1 MLCQRASLCP
11 AEEQED
17 KHQQTTGQPEV
28 GYLDGAPSSRKFL
41 TLITIYTLEG
51 KWATTP
57 LLIHPT
63 SKGWWPSYSPLASS
77 TTQRRCLLL
86 PDLQWD
92 LLNTGLSL
100 VSPSHTQQAHAQGP
114 RNWSC
119 FRVYLT
125 PFTPFKSPFSS
136 ESRVKI
142 TLWLRLWSWGRTKKT
157 LNVAVCHLIVWLTY
171 HSTVQRQIF
180 IHRAEDVL
188 YLKVKKRMK
197 TNLISKVTVF
207 KFRSI
212 LISWFCWI
220 PECG

>member
-1 MLCQRASLCP
+1 MCNTTTACNYLLTTWPRSPSMPCQRASLCP

-17 KHQQTTGQPEV
+17 KQTTGQPEV

-41 TLITIYTLEG
+41 TPLTIYTLEG

-57 LLIHPT
+57 LLIPPT
-63 SKGWWPSYSPLASS
+63 SKGSWPSYSPVASS

-100 VSPSHTQQAHAQGP
+100 VSQQAHAQAP

-119 FRVYLT
+119 FRMDLT

-157 LNVAVCHLIVWLTY
+157 LNVAVCHLVVWLTY

-180 IHRAEDVL
+180 IHRAQDAL
-188 YLKVKKRMK
+188 YLKVKKK
-197 TNLISKVTVF
+197 N
-207 KFRSI
+207 
-212 LISWFCWI
+212 
-220 PECG
+220 EN